1 MIDEVVKSISS
12 QLQRMGSTVLN
23 SLVGM
28 EAHMVK
34 MNLLLNMGSENQVLF
49 LGIWGMGGI
58 GKPPLPIVSMTDF
71 QVNFQLVIS
80 LKTLRRLIRT
90 RVPRTYRKYSSPEFV
105 AVYIL
110 IFEAMKQDPGR

>member
-49 LGIWGMGGI
+49 LGIWGM
-58 GKPPLPIVSMTDF
+58 
-71 QVNFQLVIS
+71 
-80 LKTLRRLIRT
+80 
-90 RVPRTYRKYSSPEFV
+90 
-105 AVYIL
+105 
-110 IFEAMKQDPGR
+110 EA

>member
-1 MIDEVVKSISS
+1 MINSVLVFIVRHNEAAMIAKVVKSISS

-49 LGIWGMGGI
+49 LGIWGYGRHR
-58 GKPPLPIVSMTDF
+58 
-71 QVNFQLVIS
+71 QNHHCQLS
-80 LKTLRRLIRT
+80 L
-90 RVPRTYRKYSSPEFV
+90 
-105 AVYIL
+105 
-110 IFEAMKQDPGR
+110 

>member
-1 MIDEVVKSISS
+1 MVVLRRINSILVFNIRYDASEMIDEVVKSISS

-49 LGIWGMGGI
+49 LGI
-58 GKPPLPIVSMTDF
+58 
-71 QVNFQLVIS
+71 
-80 LKTLRRLIRT
+80 
-90 RVPRTYRKYSSPEFV
+90 
-105 AVYIL
+105 
-110 IFEAMKQDPGR
+110 